1 MSATA
6 ADAAGRADGRAGRD
20 DPDAEAD
27 VDDGNDTTT
36 APTDAEPTAAP
47 PRLSVGLAVALGG
60 FAAALLAAG
69 SLLAGAVALLA
80 VALLGASLSTVSVRL
95 CSAAGAVFV
104 LAFVA
109 AAPGGAPAAPLVG
122 GAILAV
128 AAWDVAD
135 HGIGLAAHVGREAPT
150 RRNELVHAAASLAV
164 GSAAGAVAFG
174 AYLAA
179 GGGQPSTALVFLLF
193 GGVVLLVALRE

>member
-6 ADAAGRADGRAGRD
+6 ADAGGRADGSDGRA
-20 DPDAEAD
+20 DADTE
-27 VDDGNDTTT
+27 DGGDATTT
-36 APTDAEPTAAP
+36 EPTDAEPTPAP
-47 PRLSVGLAVALGG
+47 PRLSVGLAVGLGS

-69 SLLAGAVALLA
+69 SLLSGAVALLA
-80 VALLGASLSTVSVRL
+80 VALLGASLSAVSVRL
-95 CSAAGAVFV
+95 CSAAGVAFV
-104 LAFVA
+104 LAFLA
-109 AAPGGAPAAPLVG
+109 AAASAAPPAPLVG

-135 HGIGLAAHVGREAPT
+135 HAIGLAGHVGREAPT

-164 GSAAGAVAFG
+164 GSAAGTVAFG

>member
-1 MSATA
+1 VVRVSVTTT
-6 ADAAGRADGRAGRD
+6 DAGSRAD
-20 DPDAEAD
+20 
-27 VDDGNDTTT
+27 DDGGGDGDHETDEVT
-36 APTDAEPTAAP
+36 ATEPTDAEPTPAP
-47 PRLSVGLAVALGG
+47 PRLSVGLAVGLGG

-69 SLLAGAVALLA
+69 SLLSGAVALLG
-80 VALLGASLSTVSVRL
+80 VALLGASLSVVSVRL
-95 CSAAGAVFV
+95 CSAAGVTFV

-109 AAPGGAPAAPLVG
+109 AAATGAVAAPLVG

-135 HGIGLAAHVGREAPT
+135 HGIGLAGHVGREAPT

-174 AYLAA
+174 VYLAA
-179 GGGQPSTALVFLLF
+179 GAGQPSTALVFLLF
-193 GGVVLLVALRE
+193 GGVLLLVALRD